1 MTELPQNVGIIESRV
16 RIMTWNIW
24 WRFGPWEQR
33 VPAILQCIADIDPDV
48 IALQEVWGDDTTN
61 FAEKVADRLGYQH
74 VFASS
79 MNMQGFKFGNALLSR
94 WPIISDD
101 FAMLFGE
108 EETGEGRLVLFAEV
122 DGPRG
127 HIPVFCT
134 HLNWKFEHSNI
145 RQHQVTDLTRFVD
158 KKRPFTYSPI
168 VCGDFNSEPSSDE
181 IRMLTGLTSC
191 PVEDLVFHDA
201 WSVAGGD
208 AGGITWDNRN
218 PYAISEFEPDRRL
231 DYIFVGWPGSGGA
244 GHIVDCRLAGNK
256 PIDGVWPSDHYAV
269 VAELRY

>member
-1 MTELPQNVGIIESRV
+1 M
-16 RIMTWNIW
+16 
-24 WRFGPWEQR
+24 
-33 VPAILQCIADIDPDV
+33 PAILQYIVDIDPDV

-61 FAEKVADRLGYQH
+61 FAEEVADRLGYHH

-79 MNMQGFKFGNALLSR
+79 MNMQGFKYGNALLSR
-94 WPIISDD
+94 WPIINDD

-158 KKRPFTYSPI
+158 HKRPFKYPPI
-168 VCGDFNSEPSSDE
+168 VCGDFNSEPRPDE
-181 IRMLTGLTSC
+181 IRMLTGLTS
-191 PVEDLVFHDA
+191 
-201 WSVAGGD
+201 
-208 AGGITWDNRN
+208 
-218 PYAISEFEPDRRL
+218 
-231 DYIFVGWPGSGGA
+231 
-244 GHIVDCRLAGNK
+244 
-256 PIDGVWPSDHYAV
+256 
-269 VAELRY
+269 

>member
-61 FAEKVADRLGYQH
+61 FAEEVADRLGYQH

-94 WPIISDD
+94 WPVISDD

-108 EETGEGRLVLFAEV
+108 EETGEGRLPYSQKLMGHAGIYQYFA
-122 DGPRG
+122 
-127 HIPVFCT
+127 
-134 HLNWKFEHSNI
+134 
-145 RQHQVTDLTRFVD
+145 LT
-158 KKRPFTYSPI
+158 
-168 VCGDFNSEPSSDE
+168 
-181 IRMLTGLTSC
+181 
-191 PVEDLVFHDA
+191 
-201 WSVAGGD
+201 
-208 AGGITWDNRN
+208 
-218 PYAISEFEPDRRL
+218 
-231 DYIFVGWPGSGGA
+231 
-244 GHIVDCRLAGNK
+244 
-256 PIDGVWPSDHYAV
+256 
-269 VAELRY
+269 

>member
-16 RIMTWNIW
+16 RILTWNTW

-33 VPAILQCIADIDPDV
+33 VPAILQCIADIDPDI

-61 FAEKVADRLGYQH
+61 FAEEVAGRLGYQH

-79 MNMQGFKFGNALLSR
+79 MNMQGFKYGNALLSR

-145 RQHQVTDLTRFVD
+145 RQLQVTDLTRFVD
-158 KKRPFTYSPI
+158 KKRPFTYPPI

-218 PYAISEFEPDRRL
+218 PYVITEFEPDRRL
-231 DYIFVGWPGSGGA
+231 DYVFVGWPGSGGA

-256 PIDGVWPSDHYAV
+256 PIDDVWPSDHYAV